1 MKKIKVGYLP
11 LYIKLYD
18 DSNPHYRDPM
28 VDYMHMLIKMLE
40 SQGLEVVLADEVCR
54 IKPEFDRAA
63 KKFNDA
69 GVSAVITQHLAYSP
83 SLESIEA
90 LLSLDAPIIVFDTTP
105 DYQLLK
111 VANYKGCISAN
122 HGIHGVQDMC
132 NLLKRNGKPYYLCVG
147 HALHSEVVS
156 EVVGMCRAAAVKK
169 AFQTEKVGSVGGSFT
184 GMGDFLVSDERYK
197 NDIGVEVQYMTT
209 EVVKEYLPKVTEEEI
224 DAELAYDAAH
234 YDSDITFQAEYR
246 EATRSGL
253 AVRKWMQ
260 DNGLHAATVNFL
272 TLDICGLPK
281 MPFIE
286 CCKIMERGQGYA
298 GEGDVLTAGLVGA
311 LLVGATVGRSLAFAW
326 NVPAIPVHHM
336 EGHLLAPMLEDNP
349 PAFPFVALL
358 VSGGHTQ
365 LISVTGIGQYELL
378 GESIDDAAGEAFDKT
393 AKLLGLDYPGG
404 PMLSKMA
411 SQGTEGRFVFPRP
424 MTDRPGLDFSFSG
437 LKTFAANTIR
447 SNGDDE
453 QTRADIA
460 RAFEDAVVDTLMI
473 KCRRALEQT
482 GFKRLVMAGG
492 VSANRTLRAKLAE
505 MMQKRGGEVFY
516 ARPEF
521 CTDNGAMIAYAGM
534 VRLQTGAKAELGVTV
549 RPRWPLAEL
558 PAA

>member
-298 GEGDVLTAGLVGA
+298 GEGDVLTAALVGS
-311 LLVGATVGRSLAFAW
+311 LLRSWDDTTFVEMFCPNWHDGYVFLSHMGEYNLRIAGKRPRMIVRPFPFADTGDPYAIMAPMRAGRA
-326 NVPAIPVHHM
+326 AIVN
-336 EGHLLAPMLEDNP
+336 LAPLGNGKYALTAINGEMLPVSDESKFTNVVNGWFRPDCGLPAMLEKY
-349 PAFPFVALL
+349 
-358 VSGGHTQ
+358 SGRGGTHH
-365 LISVTGIGQYELL
+365 SAMVYGA
-378 GESIDDAAGEAFDKT
+378 DASCFAPIAEKFGW
-393 AKLLGLDYPGG
+393 
-404 PMLSKMA
+404 S
-411 SQGTEGRFVFPRP
+411 
-424 MTDRPGLDFSFSG
+424 
-437 LKTFAANTIR
+437 FAAI
-447 SNGDDE
+447 
-453 QTRADIA
+453 
-460 RAFEDAVVDTLMI
+460 
-473 KCRRALEQT
+473 
-482 GFKRLVMAGG
+482 
-492 VSANRTLRAKLAE
+492 
-505 MMQKRGGEVFY
+505 
-516 ARPEF
+516 
-521 CTDNGAMIAYAGM
+521 
-534 VRLQTGAKAELGVTV
+534 
-549 RPRWPLAEL
+549 
-558 PAA
+558 